1 MEITAYRLI
10 RKNLAQSALDGT
22 GARLYGGRWN
32 SPGVAVVYTAESLAL
47 CCLELLVHLP
57 SYEIL
62 QEYVYITVHFT
73 SDLVVEAELVE
84 GWNSRP
90 VARCSQSIGDR
101 WVDNGRFPI
110 LKVPSVVVPKG
121 WNYLMNIA
129 HPDFPEIK
137 TGQPVAMTFDQRLNK
152 N

>member
-1 MEITAYRLI
+1 MEITAYRLV
-10 RKNLAQSALDGT
+10 RKKLAQSALDGT

-32 SPGVAVVYTAESLAL
+32 SPGVSIIYTAESLAL

-73 SDLVVEAELVE
+73 SDLVVNAELVE

-90 VARCSQSIGDR
+90 VAHCSQAIGDR
-101 WVDNGRFPI
+101 WVNDGRFPI
-110 LKVPSVVVPKG
+110 LKVPSVVVPEG
-121 WNYLMNIA
+121 WNYLLNIA
-129 HPDFPEIK
+129 HPDFAKIK
-137 TGQPVAMTFDQRLNK
+137 TGPPVAMTFDPRLNK